1 MGKDA
6 WGVADSD
13 GVAGGGS
20 GYYGGM
26 TNNVSGAS
34 SGSGGSSFI
43 SGHDGCI
50 AVDEQGTSTENST
63 HYSGITFTD
72 TVMIDGNGYEW
83 TTQRGSY
90 IKMEDPYG
98 NYVDGKS
105 GNGYARIT
113 LLEDPSQNNLIKE
126 IQINKGTIT
135 PEVNYD
141 DTEYTIELGVDD
153 TELTIYGVVDD
164 ITATIEGNGT
174 YDILP
179 GENKIELKVTAQ
191 NGDVRVY
198 TITVKREAS
207 SNAKPINIT
216 IDGLIES
223 IININPEKYGNLVPE
238 TFDADVYEYSMVVP
252 SRIKKLTFNVEKG
265 HKYQTVTGDGQI
277 VLEPGENKIEIAVT
291 SEDGAQTSTYIY
303 NIERDMSGNCMLESL
318 SVTNVD
324 EDITFDQDIL
334 EYYMIVPN
342 EIENLD
348 IEAIPEVKTL
358 TPIIIGNRNLKVG
371 LNDVHIIISAE
382 NGEQLVYIIHAYRM
396 MSGNTFLS
404 ALEVYSGE
412 NKLTMTPEYNKI
424 LDTYTIKVPNEIQN
438 INIVATPEVTT
449 TSVAGAGEK
458 TLNTGI
464 NVFTITTTAQ
474 DGSQDTYTINI
485 EREKSNNNYLKTL
498 SVAEG
503 EFVETFDKE
512 KLEYHVEVESS
523 VNNLNIS
530 YEREVDTS
538 KVQIIDN
545 RNFKA
550 GENIV
555 QLKVT
560 AENGNQRIYKI
571 IVNRKQSEN
580 NYLLNLST
588 NHGTL
593 QPEFNKEITDYTVE
607 VENEITTINVSA
619 TREDLLSTISGTGEY
634 AIKVG
639 ENSIIISVIA
649 ENGSVRNYNL
659 NVIRKLNSNK
669 NLAKIEN
676 SENAEVVKVDD
687 STYSINVA
695 NTVKEIE
702 IKGIPEVATSTV
714 TGNGKKIL
722 SVGENNIILTVT
734 AEDGTTK
741 DYTIIIN
748 RAKSNN
754 ANLKSLFIEKVD
766 YSPNLAGEN
775 TVYYAKALNGET
787 SLTMH
792 IETEDDEATYEVI
805 GNENFVTGEN
815 EVIIRVTASDGTTKK
830 DYIIKAFVQQQNT
843 GSNYLYILNVNKGT
857 LTPSFTKEEQI
868 YEVTLPYE
876 ESNIE
881 VEAIT
886 EDSMATL
893 TGTGTY
899 DLKVG
904 LNVIPVKVISTDG
917 IERTYQIKVTREKST
932 ETRLSALEVKEHTI
946 TPEFDMDTKT
956 YNVTTTLSSLD
967 IVAQTY
973 DSDATYEI
981 IGNENLQKGTN
992 NIIIRV
998 TAPNGVN
1005 TEDYTLVV
1013 TRTESY
1019 NNNLEYLKVEG
1030 YAITPEFNKSTSVY
1044 ELNVSAEVN
1053 KVNVLAK
1060 AEQETATVSGT
1071 GIITLNSGKNVIPVT
1086 VTSEAGTTKTYTIII
1101 NKAKSDNNY
1110 LESLL
1115 VSEGTLTPTFNKET
1129 IEYSLEVEYE
1139 IDNIYVLAYA
1149 EDSTATISG
1158 NGQRTLAVGKNKID
1172 VIVTSESGLTRTY
1185 TINVLRKPA
1194 VSALL
1199 KKLEVK
1205 NYSIEPKF
1213 DMDTKTY
1220 SVTVDNEITS
1230 LDLLVETLDDNA
1242 TYTITGNEN
1251 FAVGNNEV
1259 RIEVLSSDGVTTET
1273 YIINV
1278 NRQIYSNNFLSY
1290 ILPSKGTLSPSFEK
1304 GTINYKIT
1312 VDDTV
1317 DSIYIDAEAE
1327 DANST
1332 VEGVGTYSLNKGEN
1346 VVNLKVTSAL
1356 GITRT
1361 YTVTIIR
1368 NKNSNTNLSKLEVKN
1383 GSSIVSITPVFNKD
1397 TLEYTADVEEGTSRL
1412 QIIAEPEESLSTVTG
1427 TGYVT
1432 VSAGENTYNIVVT
1445 AEDGS
1450 TKTYVL
1456 KVNRPKSS
1464 NNYLTDLIPSVGTLS
1479 PNFSYDETNYT
1490 VTVGNADAL
1499 LSFEVNT
1506 ENRYATVSGIE
1517 EQIIPDGEST
1527 RNIVVTAEDGST
1539 RTYTITVIKNRTD
1552 DARLKSLE
1560 VSGYTLEEIFNEDKF
1575 SYTLNVPNEIT
1586 KLYASDVIAVA
1597 KYDTSTIYL
1606 DNDLELST
1614 KTTNTFNVKVLAED
1628 GFTTQTYKINVIRA
1642 KNDNNNLSSLSV
1654 KIGEEEV
1661 TLTPEFDK
1669 DIIEY
1674 TATLP
1679 EGTQNIE
1686 IVAKAENEEATI
1698 SGIGIKDIQVGENSF
1713 EIVVTAENGSEKTYK
1728 LVATRPANTNRFL
1741 ANLVP
1746 SIGTLKPEFNKN
1758 ILEYTVEVGNEDYYI
1773 SFEATPENSL
1783 STVTGTEETYIE
1795 DGENIREIVVTAE
1808 DGNTKKYTVKVVKN
1822 RTNDPRLKSLA
1833 IKSFTFDQEFEP
1845 DLYEYTLTVPNDKF
1859 KITENEIVAKAKY
1872 EDSTITYTGEIKL
1885 SVLEVNKYE
1894 VMVTS
1899 PDGTKTATYTIS
1911 ITRKK
1916 SSDSSLSNLSVTGY
1930 KIKET
1935 FESSLLEYTVLVPR
1949 GTETLEVSRI
1959 IPVPTDEYASIVR
1972 GEDDLDLSNGEKTYE
1987 IEVIS
1992 HDETTKTTYTLNVE
2006 FEKSNN
2012 AYLKTLE
2019 VQGGTIS
2026 PAFDRNT
2033 TVYDIKVGSRQDEIT
2048 ISAETEDAYASI
2060 VEGVGTIT
2068 ITEDTQIL
2076 LKVQAEDESYRIYIL
2091 NITKD
2096 PKTDTTISGKIVTE
2110 NAQGKHIASIDIY
2123 NKDGT
2128 LVTTANTNE
2137 DGTYEVYVEPNT
2149 YDVTIRKQGYLS
2161 TSIKNIVI
2169 ENVEQEV
2176 VLENYNLVAGDVVET
2191 GEIEIDDLVALN
2203 DNFGVTITDANK
2215 ATKSIYDLNE
2225 DGTVDKLDR
2234 DILKKN
2240 YGKKAESIEWV
2251 NPSSLLL
2258 MSLELEEED
2267 VVGVA
2272 LLGDPEKQ
2280 DFILP
2285 MTCEYVITSEYGER
2299 IHPITGETSFHSGVD
2314 IVGTHH
2320 TEILAVADGEITYA
2334 GVQSGYGNCVEIKH
2348 IVNGETIYSF
2358 YAHLSRIDVTVGQT
2372 VSKADVIGLEGGA
2385 SLDPNPG
2392 TSTGHHLH
2400 FELRSASGSGHS
2412 LNPNNYIEF

>member
-1 MGKDA
+1 MEQ
-6 WGVADSD
+6 
-13 GVAGGGS
+13 AGG
-20 GYYGGM
+20 GYYGGGGSIWH
-26 TNNVSGAS
+26 SG
-34 SGSGGSSFI
+34 GGGGSSFI

-50 AVDEQGTSTENST
+50 AIDEQGTPTEDSI

-83 TTQRGSY
+83 TTQKGSY

-98 NYVDGKS
+98 NYVDGKT

-141 DTEYTIELGVDD
+141 DTEYTVELGTED

-164 ITATIEGNGT
+164 ITAKIEGNGT

-179 GENKIELKVTAQ
+179 GENKIELTVTAE

-223 IININPEKYGNLVPE
+223 IININPEKYGKLVPE

-265 HKYQTVTGDGQI
+265 HEYQTVTGDGQV
-277 VLEPGENKIEIAVT
+277 VLDPGENKIEIAVT
-291 SEDGAQTSTYIY
+291 SEDGSKTNTYVY

-318 SVTNVD
+318 SVTNV
-324 EDITFDQDIL
+324 ENDIEFDQDIL

-342 EIENLD
+342 TIDHLD

-358 TPIIIGNRNLKVG
+358 TPNIIGNTNLKVG
-371 LNDVHIIISAE
+371 LNDIYIIINAE

-404 ALEVYSGE
+404 SLEVYSGE

-424 LDTYTIKVPNEIQN
+424 LDTYEIKVPNEIQN

-449 TSVAGAGEK
+449 TSIEGAGEK

-464 NVFTITTTAQ
+464 NIFTITTTAQ

-485 EREKSNNNYLKTL
+485 EREKSSNNFLKAL

-503 EFVETFDKE
+503 EFTENFDKE
-512 KLEYHVEVESS
+512 TLEYHVEVESN
-523 VNNLNIS
+523 VNNLNII
-530 YEREVDTS
+530 YEREVETS

-550 GENIV
+550 GENVV
-555 QLKVT
+555 QIKVI
-560 AENGNQRIYKI
+560 AENGEQRIYKI
-571 IVNRKQSEN
+571 IVNRKKSEN
-580 NYLLNLST
+580 NYLLSLST
-588 NHGTL
+588 NYGTL
-593 QPEFNKEITDYTVE
+593 QPEFNKEVTDYTVE
-607 VENEITTINVSA
+607 VDNEIETINVSA
-619 TREDLLSTISGTGEY
+619 TREDLLSTISGTGKY
-634 AIKVG
+634 ALKIG
-639 ENSIIISVIA
+639 ENSITISVTS
-649 ENGSVRNYNL
+649 ENGDVRNYNL

-676 SENAEVVKVDD
+676 SKNARVVKIDE
-687 STYSINVA
+687 STYSINVE
-695 NTVKEIE
+695 NDVKQIE

-714 TGNGKKIL
+714 TGNGKKEL
-722 SVGENNIILTVT
+722 SVGENIIILTVT
-734 AEDGTTK
+734 AEDNTTK

-754 ANLKSLFIEKVD
+754 ANLKSLFIKESD
-766 YSPNLAGEN
+766 YTPTLTAEN
-775 TVYYAKALNGET
+775 TLYYTKVLTGTTN
-787 SLTMH
+787 LTMN
-792 IETEDDEATYEVI
+792 IETEDDGATYEII
-805 GNENFVTGEN
+805 GNENFVSGEN
-815 EVIIRVTASDGTTKK
+815 EVTIRVTASDGITKK
-830 DYIIKAFVQQQNT
+830 DYKIRAFVQQQNT
-843 GSNYLYILNVNKGT
+843 GSNYLYIITVNKGT
-857 LTPSFTKEEQI
+857 LTPNFTKEEQV
-868 YEVTLPYE
+868 YEVTVPYE
-876 ESNIE
+876 TSNIE
-881 VEAIT
+881 VSAIT

-904 LNVIPVKVISTDG
+904 LNVIAVKVTSTDG
-917 IERTYQIKVTREKST
+917 IERTYQIKITREKST
-932 ETRLSALEVKEHTI
+932 ETRLSSLEVKEHTI

-967 IVAQTY
+967 IIAQTY

-981 IGNENLQKGTN
+981 IGNENLQKGVN
-992 NIIIRV
+992 NVIIKV
-998 TAPNGVN
+998 TAPNGVD
-1005 TEDYTLVV
+1005 TENYTLVV

-1030 YAITPEFNKSTSVY
+1030 YNITPEFNKAISVY
-1044 ELNVSAEVN
+1044 QLDVSADVN

-1060 AEQETATVSGT
+1060 AEQETSTVSGT

-1101 NKAKSDNNY
+1101 NKEKSDNNY
-1110 LESLL
+1110 LENLL
-1115 VSEGTLTPTFNKET
+1115 VSEGTLTPVFNKET
-1129 IEYSLEVEYE
+1129 EEYSLEVEYDV
-1139 IDNIYVLAYA
+1139 DNIYVLAYA
-1149 EDSTATISG
+1149 EDATATISG
-1158 NGQRTLAVGKNKID
+1158 NGQRKLLVGQNKIE
-1172 VIVTSESGLTRTY
+1172 VVVTSESGLTRTY

-1205 NYSIEPKF
+1205 DYSIQPKF
-1213 DMDTKTY
+1213 DMNTKSY
-1220 SVTVDNEITS
+1220 SVTVNNEITS
-1230 LDLLVETLDDNA
+1230 LDLIIETLDDNA
-1242 TYTITGNEN
+1242 TYTITGNSD
-1251 FAVGNNEV
+1251 FIVGNNKV
-1259 RIEVLSSDGVTTET
+1259 IIHVLSSDGVTTED
-1273 YIINV
+1273 YVINV

-1304 GTINYKIT
+1304 ETMNYKIT
-1312 VDDTV
+1312 VEDTV

-1327 DANST
+1327 DSNST

-1356 GITRT
+1356 GITRI
-1361 YTVTIIR
+1361 YTITIIR
-1368 NKNSNTNLSKLEVKN
+1368 SKNNNTNLSKLEVKN
-1383 GSSIVSITPVFNKD
+1383 GSNIVSITPIFNKD
-1397 TLEYTADVEEGTSRL
+1397 TLEYNADVEEGTSRL
-1412 QIIAEPEESLSTVTG
+1412 QIIAEPQESTSTVTG

-1432 VSAGENTYNIVVT
+1432 VSAGENTYNIIVK

-1527 RNIVVTAEDGST
+1527 RNVVVTAEDGTT

-1552 DARLKSLE
+1552 DARLKSLQ
-1560 VSGYTLEEIFNEDKF
+1560 VSGYTLEETFNEDKF
-1575 SYTLNVPNEIT
+1575 TYTLNVSNEIT

-1597 KYDTSTIYL
+1597 KYDTSTVYL
-1606 DNDLELST
+1606 DEDLDLST
-1614 KTTNTFNVKVLAED
+1614 KTTNTFNVKVLAKD
-1628 GFTTQTYKINVIRA
+1628 GFTTQIYKINVIRA
-1642 KNDNNNLSSLSV
+1642 KNDNNNLSNLEA
-1654 KIGEEEV
+1654 KLDGQILN
-1661 TLTPEFDK
+1661 LTPQFDK
-1669 DIIEY
+1669 DTLQY
-1674 TATLP
+1674 FVSLP
-1679 EGTQNIE
+1679 EGTENIE
-1686 IVAKAENEEATI
+1686 IIANVENEEATV
-1698 SGIGIKDIQVGENSF
+1698 SGIGIKNIQVGENSF
-1713 EIVVTAENGSEKTYK
+1713 EIVVTAENGNKKTYK
-1728 LVATRPANTNRFL
+1728 LIATRPANTNTFL
-1741 ANLVP
+1741 SSLVP
-1746 SIGTLKPEFNKN
+1746 SIGSLTPEFNKN
-1758 ILEYTVEVGNEDYYI
+1758 ILEYTVEVENEDYYI
-1773 SFEATPENSL
+1773 SFEATPESKI

-1833 IKSFTFDQEFEP
+1833 IKSFTFDQEFSP

-1859 KITENEIVAKAKY
+1859 EITENEIVAKAKY
-1872 EDSTITYTGEIKL
+1872 EESTITYTGKIEL

-1894 VMVTS
+1894 IIVTS
-1899 PDGTKTATYTIS
+1899 PDGTKTATYTIN
-1911 ITRKK
+1911 IIRKK
-1916 SSDSSLSNLSVTGY
+1916 SSDSSLASLSVTGY
-1930 KIKET
+1930 KIKEK
-1935 FESSLLEYTVLVPR
+1935 FESSLLEYTVLVQR
-1949 GTETLEVSRI
+1949 ETETLEVSRI
-1959 IPVPTDEYASIVR
+1959 KPVPTDEYASIVMSKK
-1972 GEDDLDLSNGEKTYE
+1972 DLDLSNGEKIYK
-1987 IEVIS
+1987 IEVTS

-2006 FEKSNN
+2006 FAKSDN
-2012 AYLKTLE
+2012 AYLKTLQ

-2026 PAFDRNT
+2026 PAFDKNIT
-2033 TVYDIKVGSRQDEIT
+2033 TYNIKVPSRQNDIT

-2060 VEGVGTIT
+2060 VEGIGTIT

-2091 NITKD
+2091 NVTKE
-2096 PKTDTTISGKIVTE
+2096 PKTDTTISGKIITE
-2110 NAQGKHIASIDIY
+2110 NAQGKHIASIDVY
-2123 NKDGT
+2123 KTDGT
-2128 LVTTANTNE
+2128 LVTTVDTNE
-2137 DGTYEVYVEPNT
+2137 DGTYEIYVVPDT
-2149 YDVTIRKQGYLS
+2149 YNITIRKKGYLNLN
-2161 TSIKNIVI
+2161 INNIVI
-2169 ENVEQEV
+2169 ENLDQEV
-2176 VLENYNLVAGDVVET
+2176 TLDSYKLVAGDVVET
-2191 GEIEIDDLVALN
+2191 GEIEIDDLVDLN
-2203 DNFGVTITDANK
+2203 DNFGVIIDDSNK
-2215 ATKSIYDLNE
+2215 QVKSIYDLNE
-2225 DGTVDKLDR
+2225 DGIIDR
-2234 DILKKN
+2234 QDRNILKKN
-2240 YGKKAESIEWV
+2240 YGKKSENIEWV
-2251 NPSSLLL
+2251 NPNVVTTAMNLVEQ
-2258 MSLELEEED
+2258 ELIESEQNSFT
-2267 VVGVA
+2267 
-2272 LLGDPEKQ
+2272 Q

-2285 MTCEYVITSEYGER
+2285 IKSEYVITSEYGKR
-2299 IHPITGETSFHSGVD
+2299 VHPITGETSFHSGID

-2320 TEILAVADGEITYA
+2320 TEILAVVDGEVTYS

-2348 IVNGETIYSF
+2348 VVNGEIIYSF
-2358 YAHLSRIDVTVGQT
+2358 YAHLSKINVKVGQK
-2372 VSKADVIGLEGGA
+2372 VIQGEIIGLEGGA
-2385 SLDPNPG
+2385 STDPNPG

-2400 FELRSASGSGHS
+2400 FELRKDTGSGNS
-2412 LNPNNYIEF
+2412 LDPNDYIEF

>member
-1 MGKDA
+1 
-6 WGVADSD
+6 
-13 GVAGGGS
+13 
-20 GYYGGM
+20 
-26 TNNVSGAS
+26 
-34 SGSGGSSFI
+34 
-43 SGHDGCI
+43 
-50 AVDEQGTSTENST
+50 
-63 HYSGITFTD
+63 
-72 TVMIDGNGYEW
+72 MIDGNGYEW
-83 TTQRGSY
+83 TDQKGSY

-126 IQINKGTIT
+126 IQINKGTLT

-141 DTEYTIELGVDD
+141 DTEYTIELGPED

-164 ITATIEGNGT
+164 ITAKIEGNGT

-179 GENKIELKVTAQ
+179 GENKIELKVTAE
-191 NGDVRVY
+191 NGDIRLY
-198 TITVKREAS
+198 TIKVNRAAS
-207 SNAKPINIT
+207 SNSIPVNIT

-223 IININPEKYGNLVPE
+223 IININPDKYGKLVPE
-238 TFDADVYEYSMVVP
+238 TFDTDVYEYSMVVP

-277 VLEPGENKIEIAVT
+277 VLNPGENRIEISVI
-291 SEDGAQTSTYIY
+291 SEDGTQTNTYVY

-318 SVTNVD
+318 SVTNV
-324 EDITFDQDIL
+324 EKDIEFDQDVL

-342 EIENLD
+342 ETDHLD

-358 TPIIIGNRNLKVG
+358 TPIIIGNTNLKVG
-371 LNDVHIIISAE
+371 LNDIYIIINAE

-404 ALEVYSGE
+404 NLEVYSGE
-412 NKLTMTPEYNKI
+412 TKLEMTPEYNKI
-424 LDTYTIKVPNEIQN
+424 LDTYTIYVPNEVQN
-438 INIVATPEVTT
+438 INIVTTPEVTT

-458 TLNTGI
+458 TLKTGI
-464 NVFTITTTAQ
+464 NIFTITTTAQ
-474 DGSQDTYTINI
+474 DGSQDTYTINV
-485 EREKSNNNYLKTL
+485 EREKSNNNYLKSL
-498 SVAEG
+498 SVLEG
-503 EFVETFDKE
+503 EFEELFDKE
-512 KLEYHVEVESS
+512 TLEYHIEIESN

-538 KVQIIDN
+538 RVQIIDN

-550 GENIV
+550 GENII

-560 AENGNQRIYKI
+560 AENGEQRIYKI
-571 IVNRKQSEN
+571 IANRKKSEN

-593 QPEFNKEITDYTVE
+593 EPEFDKEITDYTVE
-607 VENEITTINVSA
+607 VENEIGIINVSA
-619 TREDLLSTISGTGEY
+619 TKEDLLSTISGTGEY
-634 AIKVG
+634 ALQVG
-639 ENSIIISVIA
+639 ENSISISVMSESGDI
-649 ENGSVRNYNL
+649 RNYNL

-669 NLAKIEN
+669 NLAKIDN
-676 SENAEVVKVDD
+676 SQNAKVVKIDD
-687 STYSINVA
+687 STYSINVE

-702 IKGIPEVATSTV
+702 IKGVPEVSTSTV
-714 TGNGKKIL
+714 TGNGKKVL
-722 SVGENNIILTVT
+722 SVGENNILLTVQ

-741 DYTIIIN
+741 EYTIIIN

-754 ANLKSLFIEKVD
+754 ANLKSLFIEESD
-766 YSPNLAGEN
+766 YSPALTPEN
-775 TVYYAKALNGET
+775 TVYYTKILTGTT

-792 IETEDDEATYEVI
+792 IETEDEGATYEVI
-805 GNENFVTGEN
+805 GNENFVSGEN
-815 EVIIRVTASDGTTKK
+815 EVTIRVTASDGTTKK
-830 DYIIKAFVQQQNT
+830 DYKIKAFVQQQNT
-843 GSNYLYILNVNKGT
+843 GSNYLYILTVNKGN
-857 LTPSFTKEEQI
+857 LTPSFTKEEQV

-876 ESNIE
+876 ASNIE
-881 VEAIT
+881 VSAIT

-899 DLKVG
+899 NLQVG
-904 LNVIPVKVISTDG
+904 LNVIAVKVISTDG

-932 ETRLSALEVKEHTI
+932 ETRLSSLEVREHTI

-956 YNVTTTLSSLD
+956 YNVTTNLSSLD
-967 IVAQTY
+967 ILVQTY
-973 DSDATYEI
+973 DVNATYEI
-981 IGNENLQKGTN
+981 IGNENLAQGTN

-998 TAPNGVN
+998 TAANGID

-1030 YAITPEFNKSTSVY
+1030 YSLTPEFNKSTSVY

-1060 AEQETATVSGT
+1060 AEQETSTVSGT

-1110 LESLL
+1110 LKSLL
-1115 VSEGTLTPTFNKET
+1115 VSEGTIIPTFDKET
-1129 IEYSLEVEYE
+1129 TEYSLEVEYE
-1139 IDNIYVLAYA
+1139 VDNIYVLAYA
-1149 EDSTATISG
+1149 EDSTATITG
-1158 NGQRTLAVGKNKID
+1158 NGQRTLAIGQNQIEI
-1172 VIVTSESGLTRTY
+1172 IVTSESGLKRTY
-1185 TINVLRKPA
+1185 TINILRKPA

-1205 NYSIEPKF
+1205 NYSINPKF

-1242 TYTITGNEN
+1242 SYTITGNEN
-1251 FAVGNNEV
+1251 FVVGMNEV
-1259 RIEVLSSDGVTTET
+1259 KIEVLSSDGITTEN
-1273 YIINV
+1273 YYINV
-1278 NRQIYSNNFLSY
+1278 NRQMYSNNYLSY
-1290 ILPSKGTLSPSFEK
+1290 ILPSKGKLSPSFKKE
-1304 GTINYKIT
+1304 TINYQIT

-1346 VVNLKVTSAL
+1346 IVQLKVTSAL

-1361 YTVTIIR
+1361 YTINVIR

-1383 GSSIVSITPVFNKD
+1383 GSNIMSITPVFNKD
-1397 TLEYTADVEEGTSRL
+1397 TLEYTANVEEGTSRL

-1432 VSAGENTYNIVVT
+1432 VNSGENTYNIVVT

-1479 PNFSYDETNYT
+1479 PNFSYGETNYT
-1490 VTVGNADAL
+1490 IIAGNTDAL

-1517 EQIIPDGEST
+1517 EKIIPDGESK
-1527 RNIVVTAEDGST
+1527 RNIVVTAEDGTT

-1560 VSGYTLEEIFNEDKF
+1560 VSGYILEETFNEDKF
-1575 SYTLNVPNEIT
+1575 VYTLNVPNEIT

-1606 DNDLELST
+1606 DSDLELST
-1614 KTTNTFNVKVLAED
+1614 KNTNTFNIKVLAED
-1628 GFTTQTYKINVIRA
+1628 GFTTQNYKINVIRA

-1654 KIGEEEV
+1654 KIGDEEV
-1661 TLTPEFDK
+1661 ALTPEFNK
-1669 DIIEY
+1669 ETLEY
-1674 TATLP
+1674 AITLP

-1686 IVAKAENEEATI
+1686 ILAETENEEASI
-1698 SGIGIKDIQVGENSF
+1698 SGIGIKDIQVGENPF
-1713 EIVVTAENGSEKTYK
+1713 EIIVTAENGSKKTYK
-1728 LVATRPANTNRFL
+1728 LVATRTADTNRFL

-1746 SIGTLKPEFNKN
+1746 SIGTLTPEFNKN
-1758 ILEYTVEVGNEDYYI
+1758 ILEYTIEVENEDYYI
-1773 SFEATPENSL
+1773 SFDATPESNL

-1808 DGNTKKYTVKVVKN
+1808 DGNIKTYKVNVIKN

-1833 IKSFTFDQEFEP
+1833 IKSFTFDQEFDP

-1859 KITENEIVAKAKY
+1859 EITENEIVAKAKY
-1872 EDSTITYTGEIKL
+1872 EDSTITYTGQIEL
-1885 SVLEVNKYE
+1885 SVLEINKYE
-1894 VMVTS
+1894 IKVTS
-1899 PDGTKTATYTIS
+1899 PDGSKTATYTIN

-1935 FESSLLEYTVLVPR
+1935 FASDLLEYTVLIPR
-1949 GTETLEVSRI
+1949 GTTTLEAQRI
-1959 IPVPTDEYASIVR
+1959 VPIPTNEYASIVR
-1972 GEDDLDLSNGEKTYE
+1972 SEKDLDLSNGEKTYE
-1987 IEVIS
+1987 IEVTS

-2006 FEKSNN
+2006 FTKGDN
-2012 AYLKTLE
+2012 AYLKNLE

-2026 PAFDRNT
+2026 PEFNRDVT
-2033 TVYDIKVGSRQDEIT
+2033 IYDINMSNRQDKLT
-2048 ISAETEDAYASI
+2048 INAEVEDAYATI
-2060 VEGVGTIT
+2060 VEGIGTFT

-2076 LKVQAEDESYRIYIL
+2076 VKVQAENESYRIYIL
-2091 NITKD
+2091 NITKG
-2096 PKTDTTISGKIVTE
+2096 PKTDTTISGKIITE
-2110 NAQGKHIASIDIY
+2110 NTQGKHLVSIDIY

-2128 LVTTANTNE
+2128 LVNTTNTNE
-2137 DGTYEVYVEPNT
+2137 DGTFKVYVKPNT
-2149 YDVTIRKQGYLS
+2149 YDIVISKKGYLS
-2161 TSIKNIVI
+2161 AKITDIVI
-2169 ENVEQEV
+2169 ESLDQEII
-2176 VLENYNLVAGDVVET
+2176 LDDYNLLAGNVVTNTET
-2191 GEIEIDDLVALN
+2191 STLKEQIEIDDLVTLN
-2203 DNFGVTITDANK
+2203 DNIGVVITDENK
-2215 ATKSIYDLNE
+2215 ETKSIYDLNE
-2225 DGTVDKLDR
+2225 DGIVDQLDR
-2234 DILKKN
+2234 NILKKN
-2240 YGKKAESIEWV
+2240 YGKKAEIVEWINPNAVNAITFMSITNEV
-2251 NPSSLLL
+2251 STN
-2258 MSLELEEED
+2258 D
-2267 VVGVA
+2267 TNA
-2272 LLGDPEKQ
+2272 TNNAN
-2280 DFILP
+2280 FILP
-2285 MTCEYVITSEYGER
+2285 MTCSYTITSEYGYR
-2299 IHPITGETSFHSGVD
+2299 IHPTTGEYTKHTGIDLS
-2314 IVGTHH
+2314 GTHH
-2320 TEILAVADGEITYA
+2320 TEILAVADGEVTYA
-2334 GVQSGYGNCVEIKH
+2334 GVQSGFGNCIEIKH

-2358 YAHLSRIDVTVGQT
+2358 YAHLSRIDVQVGDTVKQG
-2372 VSKADVIGLEGGA
+2372 DVIGLEGGDPD
-2385 SLDPNPG
+2385 SDPNPG
-2392 TSTGHHLH
+2392 NSTGHHLH
-2400 FELRSASGSGHS
+2400 FEIRNASGYG
-2412 LNPNNYIEF
+2412 NDVDPGNYIKF